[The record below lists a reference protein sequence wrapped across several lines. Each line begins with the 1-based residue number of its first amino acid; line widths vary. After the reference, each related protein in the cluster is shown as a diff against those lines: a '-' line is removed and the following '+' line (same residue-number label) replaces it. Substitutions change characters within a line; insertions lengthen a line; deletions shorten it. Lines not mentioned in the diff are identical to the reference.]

1 MQAGRELP
9 ELAMSMDVG
18 AMPNRKERKLPPNQ
32 SWIGRILRWN
42 VDHPGIVPEN
52 PKTDLNSWRLTV
64 DGEIEN
70 PTVLTWKDLLALPAE
85 ESVSDFHCVEGWSV
99 GECRWF
105 GTRFKDLVG
114 IVKPRS
120 DSKYVFFSCMDGYTT
135 SLDLADLMGEDV
147 ILAYKLNGEYLDETL
162 GAPLR
167 LIVPQK
173 YAYKSAMYVEKI
185 TFMRSRKLGYW
196 ERLGYSDTADVWRND
211 RRAR

>member
-1 MQAGRELP
+1 VQSDRVTGTGSVRRCGV
-9 ELAMSMDVG
+9 MS
-18 AMPNRKERKLPPNQ
+18 NRKERKLPPNQ

-42 VDHPGIVPEN
+42 VDHPGIVAEN
-52 PKTDLNSWRLTV
+52 PQVDLNSWRLTV

-70 PTVLTWKDLLALPAE
+70 PTVLTWKDLLALPAQ

-99 GECRWF
+99 AECKWF
-105 GTRFKDLVG
+105 GVRFKDLVG
-114 IVKPRS
+114 IVKPRN
-120 DSKYVFFSCMDGYTT
+120 DSKYVFFSCTDGYTT
-135 SLDLADLMGEDV
+135 SLDLVDLTSEDV

-162 GAPLR
+162 GGPLR

-185 TFMRSRKLGYW
+185 TFMKSRKLGYW
-196 ERLGYSDTADVWRND
+196 EQLGYSDTADVWRND